1 MKRFEDSV
9 SYDTVLGQYKVSLP
23 WKDNKEDLPSNFGLA
38 LGRLR
43 GLQRSFEKKILYF
56 VVNTLK

>member
-9 SYDTVLGQYKVSLP
+9 SYDTVLGQYKVSMP

-43 GLQRSFEKKILYF
+43 GLQRSFEKKSCIL
-56 VVNTLK
+56 